1 MSDPF
6 LVELQTAF
14 LGEATELLE
23 QTEEKFIALEKDP
36 ENKEILN
43 AIFRF
48 AHNLK
53 GTGRAVGL
61 DDLAN
66 FAHRFENLL
75 VKLKNGEKIATPEII
90 DLLLKCNDR
99 FKSIIQ
105 TLKMDLSAKLNND
118 DLIKLVDEAIAG
130 KQEAPIVE
138 VEDIG
143 TILKREAGI
152 SQTDIDQAVKL
163 QNSKLGEILVEQGKV
178 SLEVVSEALKEQ
190 QKQKEALGV
199 KSDDFI
205 KVPLSKIDN
214 LLNNFGEQV
223 ILQSTLDHAK
233 MDLSHHHDIA
243 VKTIGQL
250 NKITY
255 DLQRTAISLRMVSIK
270 NIYTKMERI
279 VRDTSKSLGKKIE
292 FIKMGE
298 ETEIDK
304 TIADAISD
312 PLTHMIRNS
321 VDHGIESAADRIKAG
336 KSEVGHVTLHSH
348 HKGGFLYIEIK
359 DDGKGLDK
367 EKIRAKGIKQGLIKE
382 GENLSDKQLYD
393 LIFVNG
399 FSVKEVTTDLSG
411 RGVGMDVV
419 KQAVLKLK
427 GSCEI
432 DTKLNVGTTFIIKLP
447 LTLAV
452 FNGMITKVANEKY
465 VIPNSDVEEIIKLL
479 PEHQR
484 KINPKEKIIELHNE
498 VMPLIDLR
506 DALKKSQI
514 PVRGESKSLH
524 QLLLVTRYNNRKI
537 ALVVDEIL
545 QQQRI
550 VHKNLGTELENLSGI
565 SGGTILSDG
574 RVSLILEIP
583 EIINNWTK
591 SV

>member
-23 QTEEKFIALEKDP
+23 QTEENFIALEKDP
-36 ENKEILN
+36 QNKEILN

-105 TLKMDLSAKLNND
+105 TLKMDVSVKLNND
-118 DLIKLVDEAIAG
+118 DLINLIDDAIAG
-130 KQEAPIVE
+130 KQETPAIE

-163 QNSKLGEILVEQGKV
+163 QNSKLGEILIEQGKV
-178 SLEVVSEALKEQ
+178 TPEVVTEALKEQ

-199 KSDDFI
+199 KSDDYI

-233 MDLSHHHDIA
+233 MDLGQHHDIA

-270 NIYTKMERI
+270 SIYTKMERI

-292 FIKMGE
+292 FIKIGE

-321 VDHGIESAADRIKAG
+321 VDHGIESTADRVKAG
-336 KSEVGHVTLHSH
+336 KSEVGHVTLYSH

-382 GENLSDKQLYD
+382 DEVLTDKQLYD

-432 DTKLNVGTTFIIKLP
+432 NTKINVGTTFVIKLP

-479 PEHQR
+479 PELQR
-484 KINPKEKIIELHNE
+484 KINTKEKIIELHNE

-506 DALKKSQI
+506 EALKKSQI
-514 PVRGESKSLH
+514 LVKGESKPIH
-524 QLLLVTRYNNRKI
+524 QLILVTRYNDRKV